1 MKKPKTMNKR
11 SKKTK
16 ISIYGLGNFGYAFL
30 KHFDK
35 KHSDLTICGFD
46 RDRNLTSHLEKE
58 RSHLS
63 LHHEYKVSKDVV
75 IAQNTKQLLEDCDIL
90 ILAVP
95 SYATREVI
103 KKVKPYLLNNITIV
117 NTSKALD
124 NQTGKRLSVIVAEEL
139 GKTDYKYAL
148 FAGGTIATDLFK
160 HEPLGATIA
169 SEDKEEL
176 PRLAKLF
183 ASPNLH
189 VYPTTDLSGVEYA
202 SAFKNVVSILAGII
216 KGMGFSYGSETHI
229 ITVVADEIESIVT
242 GHLGGNKAT
251 FSMKSQAWG
260 NDLWMSCTGSTRN
273 REFGILLGTG
283 MSVSM
288 SVSDMKKRNKTVE
301 GINTIAILDKIVS
314 LNDYPFLKFLHS
326 LIVKRN
332 IKVES
337 IKDIIF
343 K

>member
-1 MKKPKTMNKR
+1 MSNNKN
-11 SKKTK
+11 K
-16 ISIYGLGNFGYAFL
+16 IKLSIYGLGNFGYAFL

-35 KHSDLTICGFD
+35 KRADLTLSGFD
-46 RDRNLTSHLEKE
+46 RDKDLISHLKKE
-58 RSHLS
+58 HTHLS
-63 LHHEYKVSKDVV
+63 LYKDYKVSNDVI
-75 IAQNTKQLLEDCDIL
+75 IANNAKQLLENCDIL
-90 ILAVP
+90 VLAVP
-95 SYATREVI
+95 SYATREI
-103 KKVKPYLLNNITIV
+103 IRKVKPYLPNNITIV

-124 NQTGKRLSVIVAEEL
+124 YQTGKRLSIIVKEEL

-148 FAGGTIATDLFK
+148 FAGGTIAADLFK
-160 HEPLGATIA
+160 HEPLGATMA
-169 SEDKEEL
+169 SEDKKEL
-176 PRLAKLF
+176 SRLVKIF
-183 ASPNLH
+183 ESPNLH
-189 VYPTTDLSGVEYA
+189 VYPSSDLSGVEYA

-229 ITVVADEIESIVT
+229 ITVVAYEIENIVT

-273 REFGILLGTG
+273 REFGILLGKG
-283 MSVSM
+283 KPVDKSIL
-288 SVSDMKKRNKTVE
+288 DMKNQNKTVE
-301 GINTIAILDKIVS
+301 GINTIAVLNKIVP
-314 LNDYPFLKFLHS
+314 LNNYPFLKFLHS

>member
-1 MKKPKTMNKR
+1 MGKDNNKI
-11 SKKTK
+11 KV
-16 ISIYGLGNFGYAFL
+16 SIYGLGNFGYAFL

-35 KHSDLTICGFD
+35 KRANLVICGFD
-46 RDRNLTSHLEKE
+46 RDKSLVSHLKKE

-63 LHHEYKVSKDVV
+63 LYRDHRVSKDVTFANDV
-75 IAQNTKQLLEDCDIL
+75 KQLMQDCNIL
-90 ILAVP
+90 VLAVP

-103 KKVKPYLLNNITIV
+103 RKIKPHLPHAITIV

-124 NQTGKRLSVIVAEEL
+124 YQTGKRLSVVVKEEL
-139 GKTDYKYAL
+139 KNITYKYAL
-148 FAGGTIATDLFK
+148 FAGGTIAADLFK
-160 HEPLGATIA
+160 HEPLGAMMA
-169 SEDKEEL
+169 CEDNKEL
-176 PRLAKLF
+176 TRLVKVF
-183 ASPNLH
+183 ESPNLH
-189 VYPTTDLSGVEYA
+189 VYPSSDLSGVEYA
-202 SAFKNVVSILAGII
+202 SAFKNVVSVLAGII

-229 ITVVADEIESIVT
+229 ITVVANEIENIVT

-273 REFGILLGTG
+273 REFGILLGKG
-283 MSVSM
+283 MSVSR
-288 SVSDMKKRNKTVE
+288 SITYMKKRNKTVE
-301 GINTIAILDKIVS
+301 GINTVAILNKIVP

-337 IKDIIF
+337 IREIIF